1 MLNEVDRLSKEAQ
14 HSLRRTMEKY
24 SAACRLVLACNNVSK
39 VGCRPGTCRGLLAG
53 RGCAPGCTLGGG
65 PTMYGA
71 AAAGGA
77 ARELGPAEPRTA
89 LPASCS
95 RPCACQPAGCA
106 PGSSPSGPAR
116 SPHYML
122 VRAPQHSTPSTH
134 QCTQVIEPVRSRC
147 LCIRVAAPSV
157 ERIAQQLQ
165 QVAAREKLSLPA
177 ALAQRLAAG
186 CDRNLRRALLSL
198 EACRVQQYP
207 FREDQEVAEPDW
219 ELYIKVGV
227 GGRGGGGVQGRW
239 RKQ

>member
-1 MLNEVDRLSKEAQ
+1 
-14 HSLRRTMEKY
+14 
-24 SAACRLVLACNNVSK
+24 
-39 VGCRPGTCRGLLAG
+39 
-53 RGCAPGCTLGGG
+53 
-65 PTMYGA
+65 
-71 AAAGGA
+71 
-77 ARELGPAEPRTA
+77 
-89 LPASCS
+89 
-95 RPCACQPAGCA
+95 
-106 PGSSPSGPAR
+106 
-116 SPHYML
+116 ML